1 MGELIAVFKIM
12 PDSVEADLD
21 AITEQAKDLTPEGVT
36 FESVNIKPVAFG
48 LKAIHVT
55 VSMEDSEEISVDG
68 IEEAFAKIEGVESVS
83 CEDVGRL

>member
-12 PDSVEADLD
+12 PESVESDLD
-21 AITEQAKDLTPEGVT
+21 ALQEQAKDVIPEGVT
-36 FESVNIKPVAFG
+36 WESAEVKPVAFG

-55 VSMEDSEEISVDG
+55 LRMEDTEEISVDG
-68 IEEAFAKIEGVESVS
+68 LEDSFAKIQGVESVS

>member
-12 PDSVEADLD
+12 PESVESDLD
-21 AITEQAKDLTPEGVT
+21 ALQEQAKDVIPEGVSW
-36 FESVNIKPVAFG
+36 ESVEIKPVAFG

-55 VSMEDSEEISVDG
+55 LRMEDTEDISVDG
-68 IEEAFAKIEGVESVS
+68 IEDAFAEIKGVESVS